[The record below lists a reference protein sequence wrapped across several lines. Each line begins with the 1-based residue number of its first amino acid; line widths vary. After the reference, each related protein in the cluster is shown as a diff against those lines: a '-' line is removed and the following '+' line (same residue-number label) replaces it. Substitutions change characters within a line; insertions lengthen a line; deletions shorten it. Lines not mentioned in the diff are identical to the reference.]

1 MLVDKSVR
9 QLLDAFAA
17 PTPTPG
23 GGSAAALTGALAAAL
38 LEMVASMPKTKN
50 GTPEDRAALDA
61 ALPELKSLR
70 AQLTDLVDRDSAS
83 YDAVVAAYKLP
94 KATDDEKAAKKA
106 AVREAMRGATDVPV
120 ETARASL
127 AVARLTSVVAKHGN
141 PNAKSDAGVAVG
153 LAMQAA
159 GGARANVEINMDAV
173 GDADYAAAVRGELE
187 RLMME
192 TAMTLRTTMEE
203 LGWKGHQ
210 PPRS

>member
-61 ALPELKSLR
+61 ALPELKALR
-70 AQLTDLVDRDSAS
+70 TALTGLVDRDSAS

-94 KATDDEKAAKKA
+94 KTTDDEKAVRKA
-106 AVREAMRGATDVPV
+106 AVREAMRGATDVPL

-127 AVARLTSVVAKHGN
+127 AVARLARVVAEHGN
-141 PNAKSDAGVAVG
+141 PNAESDASVALG
-153 LAMQAA
+153 LAVQAA
-159 GGARANVEINMDAV
+159 SGARANVEINLDSV
-173 GDADYAAAVRGELE
+173 GDADYAAAVRAELE
-187 RLMME
+187 RMAAE
-192 TAMTLRTTMEE
+192 VSG
-203 LGWKGHQ
+203 LG
-210 PPRS
+210 

>member
-61 ALPELKSLR
+61 ALPELKALR
-70 AQLTDLVDRDSAS
+70 TALTGLVDRDSAS

-94 KATDDEKAAKKA
+94 KTTDDEKAVRKA
-106 AVREAMRGATDVPV
+106 AVREAMRGATDVPL

-127 AVARLTSVVAKHGN
+127 AVARLARVVAEHGN
-141 PNAKSDAGVAVG
+141 PNAKSDASVALG
-153 LAMQAA
+153 LAVQA
-159 GGARANVEINMDAV
+159 GSGARANVEINLDSV
-173 GDADYAAAVRGELE
+173 GDADYAAAVRAELE
-187 RLMME
+187 RMAAE
-192 TAMTLRTTMEE
+192 VSG
-203 LGWKGHQ
+203 LG
-210 PPRS
+210 

>member
-23 GGSAAALTGALAAAL
+23 GGSAAALAGAMAAAL
-38 LEMVASMPKTKN
+38 VEMVASMPKTKN
-50 GTPEDRAALDA
+50 GTPEDRTALDT

-70 AQLTDLVDRDSAS
+70 ALLTDLVDRDAAS

-94 KATDDEKAAKKA
+94 KTTDDERAARKA
-106 AVREAMRGATDVPV
+106 AVREAMRGATDVPI

-127 AVARLTSVVAKHGN
+127 AVARLTRVVAEHGN
-141 PNAKSDAGVAVG
+141 PNAKSDASVALG

-159 GGARANVEINMDAV
+159 GGARANVEINVDSV
-173 GDADYAAAVRGELE
+173 GDADYAVAVRAELE
-187 RLMME
+187 RLMFE
-192 TAMTLRTTMEE
+192 TAMTLRPTTDA

>member
-23 GGSAAALTGALAAAL
+23 GGSAAALAGAMAAAL
-38 LEMVASMPKTKN
+38 VEMVASMPKTKN
-50 GTPEDRAALDA
+50 GTPEDRTALDT

-70 AQLTDLVDRDSAS
+70 ALLTDLVDRDAAS

-94 KATDDEKAAKKA
+94 KTTDDERAARKA
-106 AVREAMRGATDVPV
+106 AVREAMRGATDVPI

-127 AVARLTSVVAKHGN
+127 AVARLTRVVAEHGN
-141 PNAKSDAGVAVG
+141 PNAKSDASVALG

-159 GGARANVEINMDAV
+159 GGARANVEINVDSV
-173 GDADYAAAVRGELE
+173 GDADYAVAVRAELE
-187 RLMME
+187 RLMFE
-192 TAMTLRTTMEE
+192 TAMTLRPTTEA

>member
-23 GGSAAALTGALAAAL
+23 GGSAAALAGAMAAAL
-38 LEMVASMPKTKN
+38 LEMVASMSKTKN

-61 ALPELKSLR
+61 ALPELKTLR
-70 AQLTDLVDRDSAS
+70 ALLTDLVDGDSAS

-94 KATDDEKAAKKA
+94 KATDDEKAARKA

-127 AVARLTSVVAKHGN
+127 AVARLARVVADHGN
-141 PNAKSDAGVAVG
+141 PNAKSDASVAVG

-159 GGARANVEINMDAV
+159 GGARANVEINVDSV
-173 GDADYAAAVRGELE
+173 GDADYAVAVRAELE
-187 RLMME
+187 RLMFE
-192 TAMTLRTTMEE
+192 TAMTLRPTTDA

>member
-61 ALPELKSLR
+61 ALPELKALR
-70 AQLTDLVDRDSAS
+70 TALTGLVDRDSAS

-94 KATDDEKAAKKA
+94 KTTDAEKAARKA
-106 AVREAMRGATDVPV
+106 AVRAAMRGATDVPL

-127 AVARLTSVVAKHGN
+127 AVARLARVVAEHGN
-141 PNAKSDAGVAVG
+141 PNAKSDASVALG
-153 LAMQAA
+153 LAVQAA
-159 GGARANVEINMDAV
+159 SGARANVEINLDSV
-173 GDADYAAAVRGELE
+173 GDADYAAAVRAELE
-187 RLMME
+187 RMAAE
-192 TAMTLRTTMEE
+192 VSG
-203 LGWKGHQ
+203 LG
-210 PPRS
+210 